1 MPPISLKHIISL
13 DLETTGLDVGK
24 HVPISIGAVKTGL
37 GCDRIDSENSFYIQ
51 LEWDSLVVN
60 PKALQINRVNIVDP
74 PGRDGPPFHDRS
86 MPAPEGINAFAKW
99 LGKPEYGFPM
109 FALGKN
115 VGSFDLLMLK
125 SIWNIGSLGMCPSPT
140 PWPFHY
146 RSIDLNTL
154 FMVISEITNYPFDE
168 VKDRISNQAWAK
180 THHLFEN
187 TFERQASPH
196 HALSDAW
203 WNVFAWEA
211 CIESLENPA
220 IRC

>member
-1 MPPISLKHIISL
+1 MPKINFKRIIAL

-24 HVPISIGAVKTGL
+24 HVPISIGAVKI
-37 GCDRIDSENSFYIQ
+37 DRDHSQIEADNSFYVQ
-51 LEWDSLVVN
+51 LEWDSIVVD
-60 PKALQINRVNIVDP
+60 PKALRVNKLDIVDP
-74 PGRDGPPFHDRS
+74 PSRDGLFNDKKFLLEGS
-86 MPAPEGINAFAKW
+86 MPADQGIHAFSEW
-99 LGKPEYGFPM
+99 LGESDDLPT
-109 FALGKN
+109 FAMGKN

-125 SIWNIGSLGMCPSPT
+125 SVWSLGLIRE
-140 PWPFHY
+140 WPFHY

-154 FMVISEITNYPFDE
+154 FMVISEITNYQFDE
-168 VKDRISNQAWAK
+168 VKERISNQAWAK

-187 TFERQASPH
+187 TFGKQASPH

-211 CIESLENPA
+211 CIESIKDPGE